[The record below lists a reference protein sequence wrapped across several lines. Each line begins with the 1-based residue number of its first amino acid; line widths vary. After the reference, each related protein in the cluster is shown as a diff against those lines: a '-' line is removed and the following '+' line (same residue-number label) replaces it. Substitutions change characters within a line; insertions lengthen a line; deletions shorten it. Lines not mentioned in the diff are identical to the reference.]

1 MKNLVLVVHANVQ
14 QDLAD
19 ALRALPQVSGFTFT
33 RVEGHGAQTEH
44 DAFLSAR
51 DRVVGYVPRVR
62 ADVLIHDRDVRA
74 VVHAVREAAGVAGQG
89 IYWVVDIDE
98 HGRL

>member
-19 ALRALPQVSGFTFT
+19 ALRTLPQVSGFTFT
-33 RVEGHGAQTEH
+33 RVEGHSVQTEQ
-44 DAFLSAR
+44 DDFLSAR

-62 ADVLIHDRDVRA
+62 ADVLLHERDVRA
-74 VVHAVREAAGVAGQG
+74 VIHAVREAAGIGGQG
-89 IYWVVDIDE
+89 IYWVADIAE

>member
-19 ALRALPQVSGFTFT
+19 TLRTLPQVSGFTFT
-33 RVEGHGAQTEH
+33 RVEGHSAQTER
-44 DAFLSAR
+44 DDFLSAR

-62 ADVLIHDRDVRA
+62 ADVLLHDRDVGA
-74 VVHAVREAAGVAGQG
+74 VIQAVRQAAGVGGQG
-89 IYWVVDIDE
+89 VYWVTDVDE